1 MPLAV
6 LPWVT
11 YLALPVS
18 VHPLLILL
26 PSAALLGVAVCIAR
40 RRSRSTKRVVPRC
53 RKAVA
58 RFRLIAAPEDRPF
71 EHRAIRIPGERLD
84 GNLRSPAQVRRHA
97 IAALLPR
104 CSSLRACS
112 RRRCRCRR
120 QRREREML
128 AAVTRQLELLD
139 RLAERAP
146 HRAAGAARYHFDY
159 ARLRADLQ
167 RVRAGVRD
175 YLVPQRAQPRDPV
188 PLAGD
193 YTRSGAASDKEA
205 PSP

>member
-1 MPLAV
+1 L
-6 LPWVT
+6 
-11 YLALPVS
+11 
-18 VHPLLILL
+18 
-26 PSAALLGVAVCIAR
+26 
-40 RRSRSTKRVVPRC
+40 RC

-58 RFRLIAAPEDRPF
+58 GRFRLIAAPEDRAF
-71 EHRAIRIPGERLD
+71 EHEPSASPENGSMETS
-84 GNLRSPAQVRRHA
+84 RSPAHVRRHA
-97 IAALLPR
+97 IAALLAALLLAAAGLQP
-104 CSSLRACS
+104 AVAADAADNAA
-112 RRRCRCRR
+112 
-120 QRREREML
+120 EREML

-139 RLAERAP
+139 RLAERGATTAP
-146 HRAAGAARYHFDY
+146 QERSRYHFDY

-167 RVRAGVRD
+167 RMRAGVRD